1 MQKDIDH
8 RVFIVHLRKP
18 VRSFLLSMLNSIM
31 VLILLG
37 VSSLLKVMLEMV
49 VLVVGSLLKSV
60 IIEVFLVPKDEDGFE
75 GSWDSFNIVDVFHDG
90 TSFNYHLHTTILI

>member
-1 MQKDIDH
+1 M
-8 RVFIVHLRKP
+8 
-18 VRSFLLSMLNSIM
+18 RSFLLSMLNSIM

-60 IIEVFLVPKDEDGFE
+60 IIEVF
-75 GSWDSFNIVDVFHDG
+75 
-90 TSFNYHLHTTILI
+90 